1 MKDYLYCHWTMGFKA
16 KARKHKPDSEN
27 DSDLTKK
34 SSAKEGDIACG
45 VKTCDGYADKSF
57 GGRSLSLDNA
67 IDVWGD
73 SGYVERKG
81 RVRVCKSCYRKWKKD
96 NKSEDSY

>member
-1 MKDYLYCHWTMGFKA
+1 MGFKA

-27 DSDLTKK
+27 DSDSTKK
-34 SSAKEGDIACG
+34 SSTKEGEIPCG

-73 SGYVERKG
+73 LDQFK
-81 RVRVCKSCYRKWKKD
+81 
-96 NKSEDSY
+96 NKSTF

>member
-1 MKDYLYCHWTMGFKA
+1 MGFKA
-16 KARKHKPDSEN
+16 KARKHKSDSEN
-27 DSDLTKK
+27 DSDTTKK
-34 SSAKEGDIACG
+34 SSAKEGEISCG
-45 VKTCDGYADKSF
+45 VKNCDGYADKSF